1 MNEAALLKILTGINL
16 ATNLLNE
23 LSRLGELIQAARRE
37 GRELTQE
44 ELDAIDARLEA
55 AKAAAHAA

>member
-23 LSRLGELIQAARRE
+23 LNRLGELIQAARRE

-55 AKAAAHAA
+55 AKAAAHG

>member
-23 LSRLGELIQAARRE
+23 LSRLGELIQAARQE
-37 GRELTQE
+37 GRELSKE

-55 AKAAAHAA
+55 AKAAAHG